1 LKELVNLRKFR
12 AHEFPV
18 PEQLRGAMN
27 GPRALRIGV
36 LGSGRGSNLEAI
48 ARAIDEGR
56 LPAELVVVLSDQ
68 PAARILELGRR
79 HDARTEVVVPSTP
92 RGRLDAETEERFV
105 HILREEKVD
114 LVVLAGFMRIVGP
127 VFLAA
132 YPRRIINVH
141 PSLLPQ
147 HRGANA
153 AAQALAAGDRVTG
166 CTVHYVDQGVDTGE
180 IIAQREVAVQ
190 DGDTAES
197 LQTRIQKAEHELLP
211 SVIASFATHE

>member
-1 LKELVNLRKFR
+1 MSGGRVLR
-12 AHEFPV
+12 
-18 PEQLRGAMN
+18 L
-27 GPRALRIGV
+27 GV

-56 LPAELVVVLSDQ
+56 LPAKLAAVLSDQ
-68 PAARILELGRR
+68 PGARILELGRQSG
-79 HDARTEVVVPSTP
+79 ARVEVVLPSTP
-92 RGRLDAETEERFV
+92 RGRLDAETEKRFV
-105 HILREEKVD
+105 RILREENVD

-153 AAQALAAGDRVTG
+153 AAQALAAGDQVTG
-166 CTVHYVDQGVDTGE
+166 CTVHYVDEGVDTGE
-180 IIAQREVAVQ
+180 IIAQREVPVQ
-190 DGDTAES
+190 PGDTAES
-197 LQTRIQKAEHELLP
+197 LQARIQKAEHELLP
-211 SVIASFATHE
+211 SVIATFAAHE